1 MSLAVE
7 AGSFVTLL
15 GASGCGKTTLL
26 RIAAGFT
33 APDSGAVLIDGVDA
47 TARPPGERGMGFVFQ
62 SYALFPTKTVAENIG
77 FALSIAGMRRAALRE
92 RVRAVAAMVSLDAL
106 LERYPHELSG
116 GQQQRAA
123 LARAIAPNPRL
134 LLLDEPLAALDAAIR
149 ARLRDEIRALT
160 DRLGMTALYV
170 THDQEEALAISDR
183 IVVMREGRIAQEG
196 EPAEIYHRPACR
208 FVAGFVGTATLIEA
222 EASGGVV
229 RGAGVEWPAG
239 MTPPPDG
246 PCLVVVRPEE
256 LAPTDPGQGLS
267 GTVLAARFLGAT
279 RRVTLRLACGQA
291 LVADIPARAHPVA
304 PGQMLSLAPVSPPAI
319 VPR

>member
-1 MSLAVE
+1 MP
-7 AGSFVTLL
+7 AGAFVTLL

-33 APDSGAVLIDGVDA
+33 APDQGQVIIDGADA
-47 TARPPGERGMGFVFQ
+47 TSLPPGSRGMGFVFQ
-62 SYALFPTKTVAENIG
+62 SYALFPTRTVAENIG
-77 FALSIAGMRRAALRE
+77 FPLSVAGMGRAALRA
-92 RVRAVAAMVSLDAL
+92 RVREVAAMVAIDAL
-106 LERYPHELSG
+106 LDRYPHELSG
-116 GQQQRAA
+116 GQQQRVA

-183 IVVMREGRIAQEG
+183 VVVMREGRIAQEG

-208 FVAGFVGTATLIEA
+208 FVAGFVGTATLLEA
-222 EASGGVV
+222 EITGGVA
-229 RGAGVEWPAG
+229 RGEGIAWPTV
-239 MTPPPDG
+239 TPAPPDG
-246 PCLVVVRPEE
+246 PCLIVARPEDFA
-256 LAPTDPGQGLS
+256 LAQAGQGMA
-267 GTVLAARFLGAT
+267 GTVLACRFLGAM
-279 RRVTLRLACGQA
+279 RRVTLRLASGTA
-291 LVADIPARAHPVA
+291 IVADIPARAATVM
-304 PGQMLSLAPVSPPAI
+304 PGERLSLAPVAPPAI